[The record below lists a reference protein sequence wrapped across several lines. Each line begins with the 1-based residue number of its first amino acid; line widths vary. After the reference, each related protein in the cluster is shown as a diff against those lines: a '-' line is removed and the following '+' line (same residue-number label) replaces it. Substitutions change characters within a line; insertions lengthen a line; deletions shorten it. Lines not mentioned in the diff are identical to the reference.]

1 MSQSSG
7 ESGPH
12 IAIAREPRVVV
23 ACEVQVY
30 WRGDP
35 IWGVS
40 QDISKKG
47 IFVRADR
54 FLPVGDETQ
63 LFIRFRTSAIP
74 PAPAA
79 DARASNLSFD
89 LQADDEWVIDL
100 PARVVHVL
108 GEAAANSLG
117 RQPGMGLAFLDEPSE
132 ARARLEEYLEDVMP
146 VLSIRPDPAP
156 RRARVLL
163 ADGSTRLLERLSV
176 ALGNAGFV
184 VATVANGAEAYAN
197 CLHDPP
203 DVLLVAADM
212 PVVDGWRLIRML
224 GARPELARIP
234 VALMSDEADDL
245 TRLRAYRL
253 GVVDFIPKPFTA
265 AELCIRMRLLVRKH
279 SAPTS
284 LVVLRGD
291 LSEIGATT
299 LLGMLE
305 FERKSGVLSVMR
317 DTEVAWLTVDGGRV
331 VKAESAGDRR
341 GSLDN
346 AIMVLGWDRGEFEF
360 VGCEVVEDDEI
371 GLSTTHLVL
380 EAARR
385 HDEETRPMESVEMG
399 ADGRDSFLP
408 FDPRS

>member
-1 MSQSSG
+1 MTEPGREGQ
-7 ESGPH
+7 

-23 ACEVQVY
+23 ACEVVMH
-30 WRGDP
+30 WRGEQ
-35 IWGVS
+35 IVGVS

-47 IFVRADR
+47 IFVRADH
-54 FLPVGDETQ
+54 FLPVGEQTQ

-74 PAPAA
+74 PSPE
-79 DARASNLSFD
+79 DARASNLSFE

-108 GEAAANSLG
+108 GEVAASSLG
-117 RQPGMGLAFLDEPSE
+117 RQPGMGLAFLDEDSE
-132 ARARLEEYLEDVMP
+132 ARMRLEEYLEDVMP
-146 VLSIRPDPAP
+146 VLSIKPDPAP
-156 RRARVLL
+156 RRARILL

-184 VATVANGAEAYAN
+184 VATVSNGAEAYAN

-203 DVLLVAADM
+203 DVLLIASDM

-234 VALMSDEADDL
+234 IALMSDEADDL

-253 GVVDFIPKPFTA
+253 GVIDFIPKPFTA

-284 LVVLRGD
+284 QVVLRGD
-291 LSEIGATT
+291 LSEIGAAT

-346 AIMVLGWDRGEFEF
+346 AVMVLGWERGEFEF
-360 VGCEVVEDDEI
+360 VGSEVFEEDEI
-371 GLSTTHLVL
+371 GVSTTHLIL

-385 HDEETRPMESVEMG
+385 RDEETGPMQPTESE
-399 ADGRDSFLP
+399 DGRESFMP

>member
-1 MSQSSG
+1 MTEPGREGQ
-7 ESGPH
+7 
-12 IAIAREPRVVV
+12 IAIARSPRVVV
-23 ACEVQVY
+23 ACEVVLH
-30 WRGDP
+30 WRGEQ
-35 IWGVS
+35 ITGVS

-74 PAPAA
+74 PAPA
-79 DARASNLSFD
+79 DARASNLSFE

-108 GEAAANSLG
+108 GEAAATSLG
-117 RQPGMGLAFLDEPSE
+117 RQPGMGLAFLDDSSE
-132 ARARLEEYLEDVMP
+132 ARARLEEYLDDVMP
-146 VLSIRPDPAP
+146 ALSIRPDPAP

-234 VALMSDEADDL
+234 VALMSDDADDL

-265 AELCIRMRLLVRKH
+265 AELCIRMRLLIRRH
-279 SAPTS
+279 TAPTS
-284 LVVLRGD
+284 QVVLRGD
-291 LSEIGATT
+291 LSEIGAAT

-331 VKAESAGDRR
+331 IKAESAGDRR

-346 AIMVLGWDRGEFEF
+346 AIMVLGWESGEFEF
-360 VGCEVVEDDEI
+360 VGCDVYDDDEI
-371 GLSTTHLVL
+371 GVSTTHLIL

-385 HDEETRPMESVEMG
+385 SDEETGPMDTSG
-399 ADGRDSFLP
+399 DGRDSFMP